1 MTVDASEPRLPL
13 EWPFLFFIREVVVL
27 LVQVL
32 LAITKIYNEYFI
44 LFLTQTYYKVS
55 GINVVVDETFGMN
68 PLNAIQNLISYQQH
82 CLEGEG
88 SIAVLQQLVKRRP
101 KDISHQSTIIMF
113 NAVPI

>member
-1 MTVDASEPRLPL
+1 MTVDASEPCLPL

-68 PLNAIQNLISYQQH
+68 PLNAIQNLISY
-82 CLEGEG
+82 
-88 SIAVLQQLVKRRP
+88 
-101 KDISHQSTIIMF
+101 
-113 NAVPI
+113 